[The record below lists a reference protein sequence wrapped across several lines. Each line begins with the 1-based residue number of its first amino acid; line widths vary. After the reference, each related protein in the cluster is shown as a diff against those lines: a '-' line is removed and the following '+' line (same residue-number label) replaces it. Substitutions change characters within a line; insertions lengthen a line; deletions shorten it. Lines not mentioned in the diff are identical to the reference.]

1 MLQASIP
8 VYRFSIA
15 LAALTPLWLGPG
27 PVMARGGGAGAFANC
42 VELQPTGPGAASRA
56 ISLQGVGL
64 APAEG
69 DATLSSLRATIWTEG
84 EVQRIYLDG
93 WVSASVGPYEFSAQQ
108 AVGWISRHDNGHGIV
123 SEIALYLEKV
133 STVTRASGMSSEGDQ
148 LLVTAAINGQVHLR
162 CDDFNEN
169 IETIP
174 SDLLDRGEA
183 RLLAHL
189 SQERQSQPSGPQVER
204 IAPPQQPA
212 LIEQPKPTQP
222 GGPPLDFFRPTVG
235 IPPQATIAF
244 RMDGRLEYHLSDDG
258 SEGTITLRDNLV
270 VQYLEL
276 SVRPPEREP
285 RQLTLTA
292 DRAVLFTDPIDP
304 AQLQQQQ
311 LGADAVRGIYLEGNV
326 VATDGQY
333 TMRGPRMYYEFA
345 TNRAIVLDGVVHTY
359 SQEARVPI
367 YMRAEEIRQTTRN
380 EWQADH
386 VRISTSEFYTPHVG
400 IGAGTVTLQ
409 KREDATTRQTE
420 DYLNVRNATLR
431 VGDVPIFWLPGYKG
445 RVEEFPLRRVSM
457 GFSGQD
463 GPTVKTEWDLLG
475 IMGWET
481 PFGYDTDASLL
492 LDYYGDRGPAVGL
505 DVVYR
510 DADSHGRF
518 FGYLIQDDGEDRLS
532 SGARRNVDNETRGI
546 ATWSHFS
553 RLPDDWV
560 FISEVSYIS
569 DPNFVDSFFPGDA
582 EERREYQ
589 TRLFARKQRDN
600 WAFETYLKY
609 DLNNIIANEDA
620 LQSQGYLV
628 EKLPEIGYYRY
639 ADSLFNG
646 RMTWSSEYQLSRM
659 RLSFP
664 DYTLRQIGQGQAG
677 FGMPPSTNFS
687 AAALMAG
694 YRENFVN
701 RFTTRQELTY
711 PMQLGIFRIVP
722 FVVGR
727 FTAYDDDFSEF
738 SRQAEDLRYFGGG
751 GVRVATQFSNVD
763 NTVDSRLFDLHR
775 MRHIIEPSLTFFSA
789 DSDAGPGDY
798 PIYDLDVEGISTGTV
813 MRVGMRNTW
822 QTQRG
827 GPGRWRSVDVFTL
840 DTDFVL
846 HSAET
851 QGDYSVPRYFD
862 YRPELSRFGDHFAG
876 DFLWLVSDQF
886 ALAGNVIYDL
896 NEGSIARSAIGYR
909 LDHSRDLY
917 SYTDLRYAEADNSD
931 LLTVGLGYTLTP
943 LYNFRGSM
951 TFDLNRNDAQSTN
964 LELIRK
970 TPQMDLILG
979 FNYDQ
984 IRDDTTISVSISP
997 RGTGGHRIGG
1007 ALNPRESAR

>member
-1 MLQASIP
+1 VLQASIS
-8 VYRFSIA
+8 VHRLSIA
-15 LAALTPLWLGPG
+15 LAALNLLWLGTG
-27 PVMARGGGAGAFANC
+27 IASAGTGRTAASTNG

-56 ISLQGVGL
+56 LSLQGVGL

-69 DATLSSLRATIWTEG
+69 DATLSALRATIWNEG
-84 EVQRIYLDG
+84 EVQRIYLEG
-93 WVSASVGPYEFSAQQ
+93 WVSVAIGPYEFSAQR
-108 AVGWISRHDNGHGIV
+108 AVGWISRHDESSGVV

-133 STVTRASGMSSEGDQ
+133 STVTRASGISSEGDQ
-148 LLVTAAINGQVHLR
+148 LLVTAAITGQVHLR

-174 SDLLDRGEA
+174 SDLLDLGEA

-189 SQERQSQPSGPQVER
+189 STEPPSLPSGPRVER
-204 IAPPQQPA
+204 LAPPEKPA
-212 LIEQPKPTQP
+212 LIEELRPIQP
-222 GGPPLDFFRPTVG
+222 GGPPLEFFRPTVG

-244 RMDGRLEYHLSDDG
+244 RMDGRLEYHLSEDG

-304 AQLQQQQ
+304 AALQQQQ
-311 LGADAVRGIYLEGNV
+311 LSADAVRGIYLEGNV
-326 VATDGQY
+326 VATDGKY
-333 TMRGPRMYYEFA
+333 TLRGPRLYYEFA

-367 YMRAEEIRQTTRN
+367 YMRAQEIRQTTRN

-400 IGAGTVTLQ
+400 IGAGAVTLT
-409 KREDATTRQTE
+409 KREDPTTHETQ
-420 DYLNVRNATLR
+420 DYIKVRNATLR
-431 VGDVPIFWLPGYKG
+431 MGDMPIFWLPGYKG
-445 RVEEFPLRRVSM
+445 RAEEFPLRRVSV
-457 GFSGQD
+457 GVSGRN
-463 GPTVKTEWDLLG
+463 GPSVKTEWDLLG
-475 IMGWET
+475 IMGWEK
-481 PFGYDTDASLL
+481 PFGYQTDASLL

-505 DVVYR
+505 DVAYR

-518 FGYLIQDDGEDRLS
+518 FGYLLQDDGEDRLS

-546 ATWSHFS
+546 ATWSHFA

-560 FISEVSYIS
+560 FISEVSYLS
-569 DPNFVDSFFPGDA
+569 DPNFVDSFFPREA
-582 EERREYQ
+582 EEQREYQ

-600 WAFETYLKY
+600 WAFEAFLKY
-609 DLNNIIANEDA
+609 DLNNIIANEDL

-628 EKLPEIGYYRY
+628 EKLPELGYYRF
-639 ADSLFNG
+639 ADPLFGG

-664 DYTLRQIGQGQAG
+664 DHTLGEIGQGQAG

-694 YRENFVN
+694 FRENFVN
-701 RFTTRQELTY
+701 RFTTRHELTY

-738 SRQAEDLRYFGGG
+738 SSQAESLRYFAGG
-751 GVRVATQFSNVD
+751 GVRVATQFANVD
-763 NTVDSRLFDLHR
+763 NAVDSRLFDLHR
-775 MRHIIEPSLTFFSA
+775 IRHIIEPSVTFFSA
-789 DSDAGPGDY
+789 DSNAQSGDF

-851 QGDYSVPRYFD
+851 RGDYSVPRYFD

-909 LDHSRDLY
+909 LDHSRDLF
-917 SYTDLRYAEADNSD
+917 SYTDLRYAEVDDSN
-931 LLTVGLGYTLTP
+931 LLTVGLGYALTP
-943 LYNFRGSM
+943 LYNFRGSV
-951 TFDLNRNDAQSTN
+951 TFDLNRDNAQSTN

-970 TPQMDLILG
+970 TSQMDIILG

-984 IRDDTTISVSISP
+984 IREDTTISLSISP
-997 RGTGGHRIGG
+997 RGTGGRRIGG